1 MAQQLIVEGND
12 AIVIANLLKKRGL
25 RPPLDYNDPWK
36 FKEEFTKNVNGYDNV
51 ENALNEALDDPSLS
65 NIGVIV
71 DADAVGADNRWQSF
85 ESFLRNSDKIDLST
99 ITRPGG
105 GRLIH
110 GENLTIGI
118 WIMPDNNNTGY
129 LEHFLETL
137 IPEGDDL
144 LAFAQETLNILG
156 ERGLKKFS
164 AVKEQKAKL
173 HTWLARQKD
182 PGKPFGTAVESRYF
196 NANSPNLNGFAEWF
210 SATFELAP

>member
-1 MAQQLIVEGND
+1 
-12 AIVIANLLKKRGL
+12 
-25 RPPLDYNDPWK
+25 
-36 FKEEFTKNVNGYDNV
+36 
-51 ENALNEALDDPSLS
+51 
-65 NIGVIV
+65 
-71 DADAVGADNRWQSF
+71 
-85 ESFLRNSDKIDLST
+85 
-99 ITRPGG
+99 
-105 GRLIH
+105 
-110 GENLTIGI
+110 
-118 WIMPDNNNTGY
+118 MPDNNNTGY
-129 LEHFLETL
+129 LEHLLETL

>member
-1 MAQQLIVEGND
+1 M
-12 AIVIANLLKKRGL
+12 
-25 RPPLDYNDPWK
+25 K
-36 FKEEFTKNVNGYDNV
+36 FREEFTKNVIGYDNV

-65 NIGVIV
+65 NIGVVV
-71 DADAVGADNRWQSF
+71 DADAVGADSRWQSF
-85 ESFLRNSDKIDLST
+85 ESFLRNSDKVDLST

-110 GENLTIGI
+110 EDKLTIGI
-118 WIMPDNNNTGY
+118 WIMPDNNSTGY

-144 LAFAQETLNILG
+144 LAFTRETIKTLD

-173 HTWLARQKD
+173 HTWLAWQKE

-196 NANSPNLNGFAEWF
+196 DANSPNLNGFAEWF
-210 SATFELAP
+210 SATFV

>member
-25 RPPLDYNDPWK
+25 RPPLGYNDPSK
-36 FKEEFTKNVNGYDNV
+36 FKQEFTKNVNGYDNV

-71 DADAVGADNRWQSF
+71 DADAVGADKRWQSF

-118 WIMPDNNNTGY
+118 WIMPDNKNKGY

-137 IPEGDDL
+137 IPKNDEH
-144 LAFAQETLNILG
+144 LAFAQETLNTLG

-173 HTWLARQKD
+173 HTWLAWQKD

-196 NANSPNLNGFAEWF
+196 DSNSSNLNGFVEWF
-210 SATFELAP
+210 SATFELES

>member
-25 RPPLDYNDPWK
+25 RPPLGYNDPSK
-36 FKEEFTKNVNGYDNV
+36 FKQEFTKNVNGYYNV
-51 ENALNEALDDPSLS
+51 ENALNEALDDPSLF

-71 DADAVGADNRWQSF
+71 DADDVGAESRWQSL
-85 ESFLRNSDKIDLST
+85 ESFLKNSDEIDLAT

-118 WIMPDNNNTGY
+118 WIMPDNISTGN

-144 LAFAQETLNILG
+144 LTFAQETLNTLG
-156 ERGLKKFS
+156 ERGLKEFS

-173 HTWLARQKD
+173 HTWLAWQKE

-196 NANSPNLNGFAEWF
+196 DVNSPNLNGFVEWF
-210 SATFELAP
+210 SATFELES